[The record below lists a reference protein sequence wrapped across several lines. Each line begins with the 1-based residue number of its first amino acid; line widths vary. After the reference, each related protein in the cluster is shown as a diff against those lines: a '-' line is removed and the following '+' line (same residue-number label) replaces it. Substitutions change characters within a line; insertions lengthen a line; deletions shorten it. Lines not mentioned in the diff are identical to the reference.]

1 MFFNGMATFNL
12 LAMNSLA
19 MNKIQ
24 SLGLGIFLFLM
35 LGCQSKSP
43 EPPATTGLF
52 LQLDHVYEMGPPP
65 GAAVPLVLNQ
75 SWLPT
80 TLNQIEINHCQ
91 YYLTGFALQ
100 RSDSSWLEFPDAVA
114 YADLERQLQYS
125 WKISDTAPSGT
136 YIAFRLAVGID
147 SLRNHSDP
155 ALWPV
160 SNPLSL
166 LNSAHMH
173 WNWNTGYIFFKLE
186 GQYQRTDPPLNGGF
200 SYHLGGDTYYR
211 PMTLRFPP
219 TTLNKVLETM
229 KVELRMRQFF
239 DGGHT
244 HWITDSSSFSHASL
258 GDRVAEKLASNLA
271 GAFAWKGMSIPNP

>member
-1 MFFNGMATFNL
+1 MKSTLRSYF
-12 LAMNSLA
+12 
-19 MNKIQ
+19 I
-24 SLGLGIFLFLM
+24 LFSISALM
-35 LGCQSKSP
+35 ISMEGCDHSP
-43 EPPATTGLF
+43 EPPPQKSGLF
-52 LQLDHVYEMGPPP
+52 LELNHVYEMGSSAP
-65 GAAVPLVLNQ
+65 VPLVLNQ

-100 RSDSSWLEFPDAVA
+100 RSDSSWLEFPEAVT
-114 YADLERQLQYS
+114 YADLERQLHYA
-125 WKISDTAPSGT
+125 WKIADVVPFGT
-136 YIAFRLAVGID
+136 FIALRLAVGVD

-155 ALWPV
+155 AAWPA

-186 GQYQRTDPPLNGGF
+186 GQYQRPNMPVNGGF
-200 SYHLGGDTYYR
+200 SYHLGGDTFYR
-211 PMTLRFPP
+211 PIIIRFSP
-219 TTLNKVLETM
+219 TTLNKALESM

-258 GDRVAEKLASNLA
+258 GDRVADILASNLS
-271 GAFAWKGMSIPNP
+271 GAFAWKGMANP